1 MRSGLVFSLLV
12 VVGVSGAAPM
22 AFAQATGGVASMS
35 DAEKAAVATMLDS
48 VGTKQGEELRQ
59 SLAGSV
65 RQLSESG
72 GNPRSVMTAVKV
84 GAGNRL
90 PVLDQALTDLCLSGG
105 AGGRI
110 YCQLAA
116 LQAPTSTE
124 GDTQTA
130 ATQGAPGAPAA
141 NAPGTIGGSAQGNS
155 GSNNGGT
162 PSIARS
168 ILPNTIPSTFTPT
181 TFTPTT
187 FTPVPTPTPVPGPVA
202 GAGLVSGS
210 VLAFGWLLSA
220 ARRRLRADGASPR
233 RDEIAAPIL

>member
-1 MRSGLVFSLLV
+1 
-12 VVGVSGAAPM
+12 M

-59 SLAGSV
+59 SLAGTV

-141 NAPGTIGGSAQGNS
+141 NAPGTIGGSGQGSS
-155 GSNNGGT
+155 GSNNGPT
-162 PSIARS
+162 PSVSQS
-168 ILPNTIPSTFTPT
+168 ILPTTIPT
-181 TFTPTT
+181 TFSPTSYIPPT
-187 FTPVPTPTPVPGPVA
+187 VSGAPTPTPVPGPVA

-210 VLAFGWLLSA
+210 VLAFGWLLRTT
-220 ARRRLRADGASPR
+220 RRRLRGNAASAR